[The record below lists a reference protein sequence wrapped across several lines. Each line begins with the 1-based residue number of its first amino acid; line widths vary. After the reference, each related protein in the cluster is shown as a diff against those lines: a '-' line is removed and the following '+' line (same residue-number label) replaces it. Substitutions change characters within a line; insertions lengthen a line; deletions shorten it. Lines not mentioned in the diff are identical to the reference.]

1 MFAFLQKKI
10 AIPAQ
15 SQVTA
20 CSWDK
25 EDGLLAIGGSLGL
38 LKVIKLDDGKH
49 KRDQAGQLSDNAT
62 LENHSD
68 I

>member
-1 MFAFLQKKI
+1 
-10 AIPAQ
+10 
-15 SQVTA
+15 
-20 CSWDK
+20 
-25 EDGLLAIGGSLGL
+25 LLAIGGSLGL

>member
-20 CSWDK
+20 CNWGK
-25 EDGLLAIGGSLGL
+25 EDGWLGIGGSQGL
-38 LKVIKLDDGKH
+38 LKVIKLDDGKG
-49 KRDQAGQLSDNAT
+49 KAEPGQPSGQLT
-62 LENHSD
+62 
-68 I
+68 